1 MELHKIADFIK
12 KNKVTPK
19 DVIYHTWRDGKN
31 KKGEISGK
39 IRIIVMKSDGIA
51 RVEYICPECGHYGY
65 LETEWKR
72 PFSFKCEKCG
82 YRIRVPR
89 LKDEVK
95 KERKMEKKLKEKSK
109 KKK

>member
-1 MELHKIADFIK
+1 MKNELSKIANFIK
-12 KNKVTPK
+12 ENGIKPS
-19 DVIYHTWRDGKN
+19 DCEYHTWRDGKN

-39 IRIIVMKSDGIA
+39 LRILVLKKDHIA
-51 RVEYICPECGHYGY
+51 RVEYICPECGYYGY

-95 KERKMEKKLKEKSK
+95 KERKLESKLKK
-109 KKK
+109 K